1 MDRDGIWRDTSV
13 EALRDRT
20 VRSWGQRGQ
29 RGGGCWDARL
39 PAGQPTARKQT
50 HPGFSFSLVI
60 QAKGNSGLGDF
71 HFYLTHFLSSSFP
84 FSQRLSRIIVIHL
97 RLERRAV
104 RKSNE

>member
-1 MDRDGIWRDTSV
+1 M

-20 VRSWGQRGQ
+20 VRPWGQRGQ

-60 QAKGNSGLGDF
+60 QAKGNSGSGDF
-71 HFYLTHFLSSSFP
+71 HFYLTHFLSSFFP
-84 FSQRLSRIIVIHL
+84 FSQRPSRITVIHL
-97 RLERRAV
+97 RLWKDAQ
-104 RKSNE
+104 